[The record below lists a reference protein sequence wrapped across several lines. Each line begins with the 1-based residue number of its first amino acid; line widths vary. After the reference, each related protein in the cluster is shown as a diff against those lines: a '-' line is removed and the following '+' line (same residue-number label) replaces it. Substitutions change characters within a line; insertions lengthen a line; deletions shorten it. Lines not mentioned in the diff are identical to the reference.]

1 MSLSELLSKYSTK
14 VPSTTLYACE
24 MDTPVGK
31 VIAVADDEYLYI
43 VSFEDS
49 KNFEKKLQAVA
60 DELFCKFVEK
70 QNSLL
75 LKFELELKL
84 YFEAGLKKFTI
95 PIKTFGSEFQ
105 KEVWQKLQELP
116 YGSTQTY
123 GDIAK
128 ALGRPAS
135 HSRAVGAAC
144 GANAHLLVI
153 PCHRVVATNTKGGFS
168 CGVDRKEWLLAH
180 ETKNA

>member
-1 MSLSELLSKYSTK
+1 MSLSKYLSKYFKEAGPT
-14 VPSTTLYACE
+14 VCACE

-31 VIAVADDEYLYI
+31 VIAVADDDFLYI

-60 DELFCKFVEK
+60 DELSCKFVEK

-84 YFEAGLKKFTI
+84 YFEAGSKEFTI
-95 PIKTFGSEFQ
+95 PLKTIGSGFQ
-105 KEVWQKLQELP
+105 KEVWQKLLELP

-153 PCHRVVATNTKGGFS
+153 PCHRVVATNTKGGFTS
-168 CGVDRKEWLLAH
+168 GVDRKEWLLKH
-180 ETKNA
+180 EKEHA